1 MRECDYIIVGAGAA
15 GCALAARLSEA
26 ADCSVLLLE
35 AGPPDRNPY
44 IHMPA
49 GFAKMTGGP
58 LTWGWRTVA
67 QRHAANREILFAQG
81 RVLGGGSSINAMV
94 FTRGCPEDYDR
105 WAHDEGCP
113 GWSATEVQ
121 PYFLRME
128 DNDLLSGSR
137 HGVGGPL
144 GVSSIPPNRMTRAF
158 VQACQQYGIPHTPDF
173 NGASQAGCGVYQTT
187 TRDGRRCSSA
197 VAYLRAAMV
206 RPNLSVLTNCLS
218 TRLVIEDGRAVGVEY
233 RQSGGLRVAR
243 AAREVIVAAGAIGSP
258 RLLLLSGIGPADELR
273 ALGIDVVLD
282 LPAVGR
288 DLQDHYGTD
297 VVYELGGPYSL
308 DKYNKPH
315 WMLWAGLEYKL
326 FGKGPVASNIVEGG
340 AFWWSDRNSPTPD
353 TQFHFLSGAGVEAG
367 IPAPESG
374 SGCTMNTYF
383 LRPRS
388 RGSVTLRTGD
398 PAAAPA
404 IDPNYLADPYDV
416 LQSVRG
422 VKMMRDIMRQTA
434 FASTVTREHVPGA
447 ALQSDAEIEEYI
459 RQRGRTSYHP
469 VGTCRMGGDA
479 ASVVDP
485 ELRVRGIERLRI
497 CDSSIMPSLVS
508 SNTNAPSIM
517 IGEKAADLIRG
528 NAAREIPV

>member
-1 MRECDYIIVGAGAA
+1 MKDHDYVVIGAGAA
-15 GCALAARLSEA
+15 GCALAARLSESP
-26 ADCSVLLLE
+26 DIKVLLLE

-67 QRHAANREILFAQG
+67 QRHAGQRQIPFAQG

-105 WAHDEGCP
+105 WAQEEGCP
-113 GWSATEVQ
+113 GWSSREVQ
-121 PYFLRME
+121 PYFVRME
-128 DNDLLSGSR
+128 DNDLLAGSL

-187 TRDGRRCSSA
+187 TRGGRRCSAA
-197 VAYLRAAMV
+197 VAYLRPALA
-206 RPNLSVLTNCLS
+206 RPNLSVLTECLS
-218 TRLVIEDGRAVGVEY
+218 TRLLVEDGRATGVQY
-233 RQSGGLRVAR
+233 RQGAAMQTAR
-243 AAREVIVAAGAIGSP
+243 ATREVIVAAGAIGSP

-273 ALGIDVVLD
+273 AHGIDVRLD
-282 LPAVGR
+282 LPDVGR
-288 DLQDHYGTD
+288 NLQDHYGTD
-297 VVYELGGPYSL
+297 VVYELGGAYSF

-340 AFWWSDRNSPTPD
+340 AFWWADRDSPTPD

-367 IPAPESG
+367 IPAPDSG
-374 SGCTMNTYF
+374 SGCTLNSYF

-388 RGSVTLRTGD
+388 RGSVTLRSAD
-398 PAAAPA
+398 PTVAPA
-404 IDPNYLADPYDV
+404 IDPNYLAEPYDV
-416 LQSVRG
+416 RQSVQG

-434 FASTVTREHVPGA
+434 FAATVKREHVPGA
-447 ALQSDAEIEEYI
+447 ALGSDAEIEDYV
-459 RQRGRTSYHP
+459 RTRGRTSYHP
-469 VGTCRMGGDA
+469 VGTCRMGSDA
-479 ASVVDP
+479 TAVVDP
-485 ELRVRGIERLRI
+485 ELRVRGIERLRV
-497 CDSSIMPSLVS
+497 CDSSVMPSLVS
-508 SNTNAPSIM
+508 SNTHAPSIM

-528 NAAREIPV
+528 NLTG